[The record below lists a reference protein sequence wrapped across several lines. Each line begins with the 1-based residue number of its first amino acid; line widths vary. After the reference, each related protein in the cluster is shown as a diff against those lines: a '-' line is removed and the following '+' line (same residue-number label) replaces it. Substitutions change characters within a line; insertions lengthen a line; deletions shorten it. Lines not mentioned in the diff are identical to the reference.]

1 MHTINLVG
9 KAHIIQV
16 DCESIV
22 VRNGKKHSH
31 SKVSCNYLGSPTQ
44 ADHNSRR
51 LQYSRVLFILFSC
64 FSCGIF
70 GKPLVTSN
78 V

>member
-1 MHTINLVG
+1 MHTINLFG
-9 KAHIIQV
+9 EAHIIQV
-16 DCESIV
+16 YSETIV
-22 VRNGKKHSH
+22 VRHGKKHSH
-31 SKVSCNYLGSPTQ
+31 SKVSHNCLGSATQ

-51 LQYSRVLFILFSC
+51 LQYSSVLFILFSC